1 MIPSYPLRWPDHQKR
16 TDSWLRKTGRFQ
28 VGFRRALDDLREA
41 MEQSGVVRDDY
52 SLTTML
58 PTRGNGDP
66 YGTGRNVGDPGAAL
80 WWREKGKMRVLAC
93 DQFFDVAHNMRA
105 IGLAIGNLRDLKRWG
120 VSQIV
125 DTMLDG
131 FALPPGSGVEE
142 NAGTGPIAQPIEPD
156 RSWMD
161 VFHVSEAASREGVEA
176 MYKTLARQHHPD
188 RGGDTSTMT
197 QLNVAWQNAQKW
209 FDWRDK
215 FKR

>member
-1 MIPSYPLRWPDHQKR
+1 MIPAFPLRWPDHQKR
-16 TDSWLRKTGRFQ
+16 TESWLRKTGRFQ

-41 MEQSGVVRDDY
+41 MESSGISRDDY

-66 YGTGRNVGDPGAAL
+66 YGVGRSVADPGVAL
-80 WWREKGKMRVLAC
+80 WWRESGKMRVLAC
-93 DQFFDVAHNMRA
+93 DQFFAVEHNMRA

-125 DTMLDG
+125 ERMLDG

-142 NAGTGPIAQPIEPD
+142 AGPVAQPAEPD

-161 VFHVSEAASREGVEA
+161 EFHVSEAASREGVES
-176 MYKTLARQHHPD
+176 MYRTLAKQRHPD
-188 RGGDTSTMT
+188 RGGSTEDMML
-197 QLNVAWQNAQKW
+197 LNVAWDRAQEW